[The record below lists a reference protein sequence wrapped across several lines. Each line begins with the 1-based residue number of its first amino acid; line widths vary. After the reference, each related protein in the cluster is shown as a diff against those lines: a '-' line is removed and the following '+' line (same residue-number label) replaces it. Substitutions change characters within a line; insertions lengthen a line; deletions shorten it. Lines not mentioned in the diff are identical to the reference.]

1 MGQRHTRRQF
11 LSRGGAA
18 LAAVSAPALLGAPA
32 VAVSRPAAT
41 AAELRRRL
49 HGTLLTPRER
59 GWSAARTLWN
69 PRLDVAPRMI
79 AFCET
84 SGDVA
89 EVLRY
94 AGRHGLPVAARGGR
108 HSFAGYGNAGGGIVA
123 DVSRLDGVRLDRGR
137 RTATVGGG
145 ANVLDVYRG
154 LVLRHG
160 VALPVGTCPTVG
172 IGGLTIGGGFG
183 RLMRRHGIT
192 SDGLRAATAVLADG
206 RVVRCSADRNSDLF
220 WALRGGGAGFAIVT
234 ELRFAV
240 HEPADP
246 IAFALSFPWAN
257 AAAAFDA
264 WQRTLPLAGSAL
276 SYGRFRALCLPD
288 GRLTATAS
296 GHWYGSETSLRA
308 LLAPLVAA
316 GPSRR
321 TQGRRTFA
329 AAALPDG
336 ARRGA
341 DGGVTATVTRFPNY
355 QRSDFFGALLPRGAI
370 ATLLAEIERW
380 PGRGGGGHEGGVQL
394 DALGAAVNRPAA
406 DATAFVHRAELLHCA
421 YLSFWGTA
429 DPPAQAQDCAAW
441 VRRVHGAMR
450 PYASGS
456 AYQNYIDPELA
467 DWQQA
472 YFGSN
477 LARLQRVKR
486 RYDPGGRLA
495 FGQAVTG

>member
-1 MGQRHTRRQF
+1 MGQHHTRREF
-11 LSRGGAA
+11 LRRGGAA
-18 LAAVSAPALLGAPA
+18 VAVVSAPALLGTPA
-32 VAVSRPAAT
+32 TAAARPAAT
-41 AAELRRRL
+41 AAELARRL
-49 HGTLLTPRER
+49 HGTMVTPRDH
-59 GWSAARTLWN
+59 GWFAARTLWN
-69 PRLDVAPRMI
+69 PRLDVAPRAI

-94 AGRHGLPVAARGGR
+94 ARHRGRTVAARGGR
-108 HSFAGYGNAGGGIVA
+108 HSFAGYGNAAQIVA
-123 DVSRLDGVRLDRGR
+123 DVSRLDGVRLDRGG

-154 LVLRHG
+154 LVLRRG
-160 VALPVGTCPTVG
+160 KALAVGTCPTVG

-192 SDGLRAATAVLADG
+192 ADSLRAAEVVLADG
-206 RVVRCSADRNSDLF
+206 RVVRCAADRNADLF
-220 WALRGGGAGFAIVT
+220 WSLRGGGAGFGIVT

-246 IAFALSFPWAN
+246 IAFTLAFPWTN
-257 AAAAFDA
+257 SAAALDA
-264 WQRTLPLAGSAL
+264 WQRTLPAAGSAL

-296 GHWYGSETSLRA
+296 GHWYGSEAALRD
-308 LLAPLVAA
+308 LLALLVAA
-316 GPSRR
+316 GPSRQTR
-321 TQGRRTFA
+321 GRKTFA
-329 AAALPDG
+329 DAALPDG

-341 DGGVTATVTRFPNY
+341 DGSVTATVQRFPNY
-355 QRSDFFGALLPRGAI
+355 QRSDFFGARLPAHAI
-370 ATLLAEIERW
+370 TALLAEIERW
-380 PGRGGGGHEGGVQL
+380 PGRGGSGHEGGVQL

-406 DATAFVHRAELLHCA
+406 AATAFVHRDEQFHCA
-421 YLSFWGTA
+421 YLSFWGAA

-441 VRRVHGAMR
+441 VRRIHGAMR
-450 PYASGS
+450 PYSSGS

-472 YFGSN
+472 YYGSN
-477 LARLQRVKR
+477 LARLQQIKR
-486 RYDPGGRLA
+486 RYDPHGRLA
-495 FGQAVTG
+495 FAQGVTG